1 MRATHYRA
9 TRRRQMRHMHPQ
21 LRSSERVW
29 CAHVHRQG
37 AWGCLE
43 VGVERMLVKRQVMP
57 PAWPSEKSTAQA
69 AGVSH
74 AGWGVSLTSRGGT

>member
-1 MRATHYRA
+1 MRATRYRA
-9 TRRRQMRHMHPQ
+9 TRRRPMRHMHPQ
-21 LRSSERVW
+21 LRSSERAGVRT
-29 CAHVHRQG
+29 CTTQG

-57 PAWPSEKSTAQA
+57 PARPPEKSTGQV

-74 AGWGVSLTSRGGT
+74 AGWGVRLASQGGT